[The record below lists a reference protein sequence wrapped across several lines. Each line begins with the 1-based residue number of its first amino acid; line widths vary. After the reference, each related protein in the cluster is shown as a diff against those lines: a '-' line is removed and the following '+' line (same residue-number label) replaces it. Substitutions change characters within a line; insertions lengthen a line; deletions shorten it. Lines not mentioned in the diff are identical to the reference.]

1 MKTLIN
7 NAFVYSSETET
18 FRKGSLL
25 FSDRIIDVG
34 EVRGDADT
42 VIDADEAL
50 LVPGFVD
57 VHTHGRAGYDF
68 TDADEENL
76 KKMAE
81 SYLSVGTTSLFPTL
95 ASAEYAQLL
104 TMSDK
109 INALKGNTSGAEFLG
124 IHLEGRYLNPN
135 KRGAHAKSLLAPFDE
150 QELEELVFR
159 MRTPCHISSAL
170 ELNGGMLFAKKAR
183 SLGATLGLAHTE
195 ADYETAMTAYRD
207 HSVSFTHL
215 FNAMPSLGHRESGA
229 VAAGLTS
236 GAYCELICDG
246 LHIAPEMIKLAYR
259 CLGNRR
265 LSLITDSM
273 MASGCDDG
281 EYFIAGNPC
290 TVKNGKALT
299 HEGKLAGSTLDMKTA
314 LENLMRFC
322 DIPLETAL
330 RCATLTP
337 AEQVGVDKEVG
348 SINIGKRSDLLLIRN
363 VGGSIKIEKTFVG
376 GKRYDL

>member
-1 MKTLIN
+1 VKTLIN

-170 ELNGGMLFAKKAR
+170 ELDGGMLFAKKAR

-348 SINIGKRSDLLLIRN
+348 SINIGKRSDLLL
-363 VGGSIKIEKTFVG
+363 K
-376 GKRYDL
+376 KRRRFNKNRKNFCRRKAL

>member
-1 MKTLIN
+1 VKTLIN
-7 NAFVYSSETET
+7 NAFVYSSEMET
-18 FRKGSLL
+18 FIKGSLL
-25 FSDRIIDVG
+25 FSDRIIDFG

-42 VIDADEAL
+42 VIDADGAL
-50 LVPGFVD
+50 LIPGFID

-68 TDADEENL
+68 TDADEEGL

-109 INALKGNTSGAEFLG
+109 INALKGNTDGAEFLG
-124 IHLEGRYLNPN
+124 IHLEGRYLNQN
-135 KRGAHAKSLLAPFDE
+135 KRGAHAKSLLAPHNED
-150 QELEELVFR
+150 ELEELVFR

-195 ADYETAMTAYRD
+195 ANYETAMTAYRD
-207 HSVSFTHL
+207 YGVSFTHL
-215 FNAMPSLGHRESGA
+215 FNAMPPLGHRESGA

-273 MASGCDDG
+273 MASGYADG

-322 DIPLETAL
+322 EIPLETAL

-348 SINIGKRSDLLLIRN
+348 SIKIGKRSDLLLIRN
-363 VGGSIKIEKTFVG
+363 SGGSINIEKAFVG